1 MKRLVAALACFALIF
16 PAVRAEDA
24 KPAPAKAIRVPFKT
38 LASQHIIVPVKI
50 NGKGPY
56 RLIFDTGAP
65 VTLLNNRIAKAGGVF
80 PKNFRRPFFALF
92 GSMGDFKVKSLQ
104 VGGVEAH
111 NVPIVVMDHPTVEFV
126 SKLVGPIDG
135 IVGFSFWGRYR
146 VSIDYQAREMT
157 FVPTTYQPPDL
168 MQTILKTLTVG
179 GGKAKTEVLA
189 PAGQWGFRV
198 VKEAKDAEPGVTV
211 AEVLPG
217 SPAAAAGLKAG
228 DRLLVLNGRWTD
240 SVADCY
246 TAAAHVQPGTTARL
260 TICREGKEREV
271 TVHVQAGL

>member
-1 MKRLVAALACFALIF
+1 MKRLVAALACFTLIL
-16 PAVRAEDA
+16 PMGQAEDA
-24 KPAPAKAIRVPFKT
+24 KPAPAKAIRVPFET
-38 LASQHIIVPVKI
+38 LASQHIVVKVKI

-65 VTLLNNRIAKAGGVF
+65 VTLLNNRVAKAGGVF

-104 VGGVEAH
+104 VGAVEAN
-111 NVPIVVMDHPTVEFV
+111 NVPVVVMDHPTVEFV

-135 IVGFSFWGRYR
+135 IIGCSFWGRYR
-146 VSIDYQAREMT
+146 LSIDYQAKQMT
-157 FVPTTYQPPDL
+157 FVPTSYRPPDL
-168 MQTILKTLTVG
+168 IKTVEKILLTG
-179 GGKAKTEVLA
+179 GGKAKTKVLA
-189 PAGQWGFRV
+189 PAGQWGFRIT
-198 VKEAKDAEPGVTV
+198 KQAKDTEAGVTV
-211 AEVLPG
+211 AEVLAG

-228 DRLLVLNGRWTD
+228 DRLLVLDGRWTD

-246 TAAAHVQPGTTARL
+246 AAAAHVSPGTAARV
-260 TICREGKEREV
+260 TIRREGKEREV